1 MQEKI
6 FEQIKNFLEKESVE
20 YKHIHHEP
28 TYTSEESARVRG
40 EDISIG
46 GKAMLVKVGEKFH
59 LFVLSAALRID
70 SEKIRE
76 HFFVKKL
83 RFATQD
89 ELVEKTGLEPGCIP
103 PFGKPIFSF
112 ELFVDNSILKNEKIA
127 FNAGSLQDSI
137 IMSVSEYIRVAK
149 PKIMDFS
156 K

>member
-1 MQEKI
+1 
-6 FEQIKNFLEKESVE
+6 
-20 YKHIHHEP
+20 
-28 TYTSEESARVRG
+28 
-40 EDISIG
+40 
-46 GKAMLVKVGEKFH
+46 MLVKVGEKFH